1 MSHETV
7 LIGFL
12 VALTFHELTGIS
24 PGGIVVPAFLALYA
38 GEPARLAG
46 TAIAAAGGLG
56 IYRLLSARLILF
68 GRRRFFVLVTAS
80 GLAALASGM
89 IVPALLPEAAGWR
102 AVGIVVPGLLADAC
116 RKQGTLVT
124 ASAAFTAM
132 TVTYLLSR
140 LILSW

>member
-1 MSHETV
+1 MSHETL

-12 VALTFHELTGIS
+12 VAVAFHELTGIS
-24 PGGIVVPAFLALYA
+24 PGGIVVPAYLALYA
-38 GEPARLAG
+38 GQPLRLAG
-46 TAIAAAGGLG
+46 TAAAAAIGLG
-56 IYRLLSARLILF
+56 IYRLLYPRLILF

-89 IVPALLPEAAGWR
+89 FFPVLLPEAAGWR
-102 AVGIVVPGLLADAC
+102 AVGIVVPGLLADSC
-116 RKQGTLVT
+116 RKQGALVT
-124 ASAAFTAM
+124 ASAALTAM